1 MLTRWLV
8 PAVQAYPNVRAVVPA
23 NGYANGSELLLN
35 GADTAT
41 NNPTPSHPSSSETTS
56 QTKPKKRLQ
65 SFSDISFDDRSDR
78 SGRYLAKIEY
88 DWVATVIERCTF
100 LVFLLAFLFVSL
112 GINFVGFL
120 HWTYSEPP
128 PHAVRTSSPTV

>member
-1 MLTRWLV
+1 MLTRWL
-8 PAVQAYPNVRAVVPA
+8 VQAYPNVRAVVPA

-56 QTKPKKRLQ
+56 Q
-65 SFSDISFDDRSDR
+65 